1 MVIVIFRLEILEYN
15 EKAKIL
21 EREQYYLDRL
31 KPTDNICKVAGS
43 SLGRVTNRSTRLKL
57 KYVRMVRLFKEKN
70 HNSLSELIEFSE
82 FIINWFEKKKVKKLE
97 LITNKLQRAFEK
109 ITENKTPLNR
119 SYEVRMKILSSSA
132 TATPVW
138 VIDLD
143 NGVTTSYPSARN
155 AALALNCSNS
165 TIMNKLKGIN
175 NKIYKGKY
183 LIKSNTTLVE
193 VAGD

>member
-1 MVIVIFRLEILEYN
+1 MI
-15 EKAKIL
+15 
-21 EREQYYLDRL
+21 
-31 KPTDNICKVAGS
+31 
-43 SLGRVTNRSTRLKL
+43 
-57 KYVRMVRLFKEKN
+57 
-70 HNSLSELIEFSE
+70 
-82 FIINWFEKKKVKKLE
+82 WKKKVKKLE